1 MAGPLKGVGKWLEV
15 NREGLGA
22 AGYGVQGVCQQ
33 LGVLQER
40 WQTACEAVEWQEAG
54 EEAAIA
60 PTAAVEVVTELVGEL
75 SQVLRAFGAVVS
87 SALPVPHFCNNP
99 GCRNVSGD
107 SEVALVSGRSCIC
120 AGCKVA
126 RYCGCS
132 CQRACWK
139 VHKPVCRALAAAA
152 AAAGTAGGGV
162 IVS

>member
-1 MAGPLKGVGKWLEV
+1 MAGPLKGVAKWLAV

-33 LGVLQER
+33 LVMLQER
-40 WQTACEAVEWQEAG
+40 WQAACEALQQQPEPAEAL
-54 EEAAIA
+54 
-60 PTAAVEVVTELVGEL
+60 VTELVGEL
-75 SQVLRAFGAVVS
+75 SHVLRAFGAAVS

-126 RYCGCS
+126 RYCGRN

-139 VHKPVCRALAAAA
+139 VHKSVCQTLAAAA
-152 AAAGTAGGGV
+152 QASAGGV
-162 IVS
+162 